1 MRFTDE
7 TGKQALQKRLKRI
20 EGQVRG
26 ISNMIDEEREC
37 REILQQLSAARS
49 ALQSVTLQLAEQA
62 INDCLVRGD
71 SNQDAN
77 RGTARDLVEMIS
89 RV

>member
-1 MRFTDE
+1 MKFSDDS
-7 TGKQALQKRLKRI
+7 GKKALQKRLNRI

-26 ISNMIDEEREC
+26 ISAMIADERDC

-62 INDCLVRGD
+62 INDCLLSGE
-71 SNQDAN
+71 AN
-77 RGTARDLVEMIS
+77 KETTSTTARDLVDMIS
-89 RV
+89 RI